1 MNTIEKSHWTPYF
14 GWVFSGLIS
23 LVVTFPFCWLA
34 ALPVLSAIEASIG
47 PTMLVRGTE
56 RITEDYLLTYAL
68 FAFIP
73 LYGVATGYLQHL
85 VLREKLAKTR
95 WWILT
100 AASGWF
106 LAWLG
111 LVISF
116 SSLAAADMGPSVGY
130 TLIAGAVLGA
140 LMGIAQWQILR
151 TQVLHAGWWIP
162 INILGFGVAGAIFGN
177 MSGPLDILAIFMIP
191 HIGTGV
197 VLWLL
202 LEKFSLKSLNSFRN
216 SLT

>member
-1 MNTIEKSHWTPYF
+1 MKAIEKPHWSPYL
-14 GWVFSGLIS
+14 GWAFSGLIS
-23 LVVTFPFCWLA
+23 LVVTLPFCWMP
-34 ALPVLSAIEASIG
+34 ALPVLSAIEESIG
-47 PTMLVRGTE
+47 PTMLVRGTQ

-73 LYGVATGYLQHL
+73 LYGVATGFLQYL
-85 VLREKLAKTR
+85 VLREKMAKTG

-106 LAWLG
+106 LAWLAF
-111 LVISF
+111 VICYSP
-116 SSLAAADMGPSVGY
+116 LAAVEMFPSVGY
-130 TLIAGAVLGA
+130 SLIAGAALGA

-151 TQVLHAGWWIP
+151 TQVPHAGWWIP

-177 MSGPLDILAIFMIP
+177 MSGLLDILAVFIIP

-202 LEKFSLKSLNSFRN
+202 LEKFSWNGDDRISP
-216 SLT
+216 LTA